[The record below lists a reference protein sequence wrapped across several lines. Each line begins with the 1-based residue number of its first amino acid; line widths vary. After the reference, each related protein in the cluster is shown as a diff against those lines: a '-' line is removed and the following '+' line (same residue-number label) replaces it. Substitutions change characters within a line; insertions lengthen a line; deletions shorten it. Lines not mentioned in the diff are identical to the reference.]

1 MFELPSISTIAQ
13 TIQLAIV
20 PVFLL
25 AGIGSILNVLAGRLS
40 RVVDRVR
47 QLEALHAESKG
58 PERERVI
65 WELRLL
71 NRRIKIVSAALG
83 LIVASAVTV
92 CLLVA
97 LLFVTEL
104 ANLPFRVAVALAF
117 ILGMALLI
125 AGLLLFLV
133 EVNLAIKSIRVR
145 EELLERA
152 E

>member
-1 MFELPSISTIAQ
+1 MFELPPISTIAQ

-47 QLEALHAESKG
+47 QLEKLHPASTG
-58 PERERVI
+58 PEHDRLV

-71 NRRIKIVSAALG
+71 DRRITVVSGAIA

-104 ANLPFRVAVALAF
+104 ADLPFRVAVALAF
-117 ILGMALLI
+117 IIGMMLLM
-125 AGLLLFLV
+125 AGLLLFLI
-133 EVNLAIKSIRVR
+133 EVNLAIRSIRVR
-145 EELLERA
+145 EELLEKG